1 MKKTL
6 SLLVLITALTGMLLV
21 QPSGAGYAQGQGPS
35 TPTPYPG
42 ESEFITFSMLG
53 IQDEVMLG
61 PFATSFIRFSTPE
74 SWALEPGAKMIL
86 ELETT
91 VRSSRPFV
99 EDISEYSGALMEVTV
114 NDHVVDVIFLRTG
127 VQTVEITFPEE
138 ALYPTREDGRH
149 SIQIFLD
156 ATIDC
161 LFDHE
166 TAVLVRSASGFTLPH
181 HDKSPVPNLTLLPR
195 PIYKMDSLLPEKAL
209 LVVPDAPTKEELQS
223 AMIVAA
229 SLGRM
234 TEGLQEVSLV
244 SPSSMTELEKAN
256 AHVILVG
263 KQDSLPLLSEVSFP
277 ATVTGSNPSQKVEAS
292 DGTVQMAVSPWN
304 ASRVVLYFGGVEDAA
319 VVKAAQAFSSGVL
332 RVGKHASLAVISNVA
347 DAIEVKDV
355 PDDRTLASLGYITQ
369 TLSGVGYNAFEY
381 EFFVPLGKE
390 PTGDS
395 FFDLIYSHSAIFD
408 YDASGAVIF
417 LNDEALGSVRFSTA
431 TANKV
436 TPLNINIP
444 AYAIRSGRN
453 VISVQAEF
461 VPFDYCST
469 LNNDGLWMSISQ
481 DSLLHIPLVDVNPVA
496 PSLERDLGLFP
507 SPFTDSPTLD
517 KLAFVFPSDDVSSWA
532 LGSKIAANLGQDA
545 IGKILTPSVFFADDI
560 PDDARANMHL
570 LLVGQASRL
579 AVISELTDTMPAGF
593 EPGSDVA
600 IEDGIEISYNIPS
613 DTDLGYL
620 ELLPAPWDASKSILA
635 VMGSTP
641 LGLEW
646 AGNALVDPLL
656 KPEMRGDYVV
666 VHAEKMYAVD
676 TALGLGTQNL
686 SATAVPGAY
695 PTLIPDTV
703 PVTSIAY
710 QQDWVRTAVIITS
723 AVILIFL
730 LGVIVVSLRRRRHQ
744 KK

>member
-21 QPSGAGYAQGQGPS
+21 QPSASGYAQGQAPP

-42 ESEFITFSMLG
+42 ESEFITFEMLG
-53 IQDEVMLG
+53 LQDEVMLG
-61 PFATSFIRFSTPE
+61 PFATSFIRFSTPD
-74 SWALEPGAKMIL
+74 SWALEPGAKLIL

-91 VRSSRPFV
+91 VRSSRPFA
-99 EDISEYSGALMEVTV
+99 EDISEYSGALLEVTV
-114 NDHVVDVIFLRTG
+114 NDHVVDVIFLQTG

-166 TAVLVRSASGFTLPH
+166 TAVLLRSVSGFNLPH
-181 HDKSPVPNLTLLPR
+181 HDKLPVPNLTLLPS
-195 PIYKMDSLLPEKAL
+195 PIYKLDSLLPEKAL
-209 LVVPDAPTKEELQS
+209 IVVPDAPTQEELQS
-223 AMIVAA
+223 AMIIAA
-229 SLGRM
+229 SFGRM
-234 TEGLQEVSLV
+234 SLGLQDISLV
-244 SPSSMTELEKAN
+244 SASSLTELEKTN
-256 AHVILVG
+256 DHLILVG
-263 KQDSLPLLSEVSFP
+263 KQDSLPLLNEVIFP
-277 ATVTGSNPSQKVEAS
+277 ATVTGPNPTQKIEAS
-292 DGTVQMAVSPWN
+292 DGVVQMAVSPWS
-304 ASRVVLYFGGVEDAA
+304 ASRVVLYLGGAEDAA

-332 RVGKHASLAVISNVA
+332 RVGKNVSLSVISNVA

-355 PDDRTLASLGYITQ
+355 PDDRTLASLGYVTQ
-369 TLSGVGYNAFEY
+369 TLSGVGYNSFEY
-381 EFFVPLGKE
+381 EFFVPLGKM

-395 FFDLIYSHSAIFD
+395 FFDVIYAHSAIFD
-408 YDASGAVIF
+408 FDASGSVIS
-417 LNDEALGSVRFSTA
+417 LNDEVLGSIRFSA
-431 TANKV
+431 ETANQV
-436 TPLNINIP
+436 STLNINIP

-461 VPFDYCST
+461 VPSDYCST
-469 LNNDGLWMSISQ
+469 LNNDGLWMSVNQ
-481 DSLLHIPLVDVNPVA
+481 DSLLHIPLVDVNPITS
-496 PSLERDLGLFP
+496 SLEHDLGTFP
-507 SPFTDSPTLD
+507 NPYTDSPTLD
-517 KLAFVFPSDDVSSWA
+517 KLGFVFPSDDVPSWA
-532 LGSKIAANLGQDA
+532 LGAKIAADLGQSA
-545 IGKILTPSVFFADDI
+545 IGKVLTPSVFFADDI

-570 LLVGQASRL
+570 LIVGQASRL
-579 AVISELTDTMPAGF
+579 PIISELTDTMPAGF
-593 EPGSDVA
+593 EPGSDIA
-600 IEDGIEISYNIPS
+600 IEDGIEISYNIPP

-620 ELLPAPWDASKSILA
+620 ELLPAPWDSSKSILA

-641 LGLEW
+641 LGLQW
-646 AGNALVDPLL
+646 AGDALINPLL
-656 KPEMRGDYVV
+656 KPEMRGDYIV

-703 PVTSIAY
+703 PATSIAY
-710 QQDWVRTAVIITS
+710 QQGWVRTAVLATS
-723 AVILIFL
+723 AVIVLFL
-730 LGVIVVSLRRRRHQ
+730 LGVIIVSLRKGRAQ